1 MLGIDPFGITISAA
15 MSAALSGLQNAQTA
29 YAPDGIATRL
39 DAAKLALTHPD
50 RVERL
55 ANGRGWRRKMTDA
68 QLGMARL
75 MQQYDPRRPP
85 KGHDHP
91 EWV

>member
-1 MLGIDPFGITISAA
+1 MFCIPDFGLLMTT
-15 MSAALSGLQNAQTA
+15 LSPYQMQNAQAA
-29 YAPDGIATRL
+29 YAPDSMATRL
-39 DAAKLALTHPD
+39 DAAKLALTNPD

-55 ANGRGWRRKMTDA
+55 ANGRSWRRKMSDA
-68 QLGMARL
+68 QLDLVRL